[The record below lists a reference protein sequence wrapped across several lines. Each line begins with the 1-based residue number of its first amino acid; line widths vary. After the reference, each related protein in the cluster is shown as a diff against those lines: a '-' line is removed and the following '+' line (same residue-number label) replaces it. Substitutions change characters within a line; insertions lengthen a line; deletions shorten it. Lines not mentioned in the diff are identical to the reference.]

1 MSQLIAI
8 KPLSQNLSAVYQRR
22 LRLENAPCIERK
34 DAADRKKKRAKIDAR
49 RRSRNGSRYQ
59 PKQTVARWNDAVR
72 HHTRG
77 RDTGYTAIAM
87 EIPEWIVAEFFI
99 EIEAWKANHTPVRK
113 HLAAVNARIL
123 ARKRGAK

>member
-1 MSQLIAI
+1 MNQIIATR
-8 KPLSQNLSAVYQRR
+8 PLSQNRSAVYQRR

-49 RRSRNGSRYQ
+49 RRSWNGSRYQ

-99 EIEAWKANHTPVRK
+99 EIEAWKANNTPVRD

>member
-1 MSQLIAI
+1 MNQIIAT
-8 KPLSQNLSAVYQRR
+8 KPLSQNPSAVYQRR

-34 DAADRKKKRAKIDAR
+34 DASDRKKKRAKIDAR
-49 RRSRNGSRYQ
+49 RRSWNGSRYQ

-99 EIEAWKANHTPVRK
+99 EIEAWKANHTPVRD